1 MFGLKNP
8 VILMMGL
15 ENISISFST
24 LFERDTTFTLAIED
38 FVLQQDSQRQSPQ
51 ISTQRTSLESF
62 MTVIYTRSEY

>member
-15 ENISISFST
+15 ENISISLST
-24 LFERDTTFTLAIED
+24 LFERDTTLTLAIED
-38 FVLQQDSQRQSPQ
+38 FFLQQDSQRQSPQ

-62 MTVIYTRSEY
+62 MTVIYTRS